1 MNIRDE
7 ITAIKDEIAGYRRAM
22 HENPQTAYE
31 ETFASDLVAEKLSAW
46 GIVHERGIA
55 VTGIVAT
62 IEGRSNK
69 SGRSIGL
76 RADMDALDIIE
87 EDNKAWKSKNPGKM
101 HACGH
106 DGHTACLL
114 GAAKY
119 LSENNDFDG
128 IVHLIFQPAEEG
140 HRGAHK
146 MIEEG
151 LFERFPCDAVYG
163 LHNWPYMPKGF
174 IGMRAGP
181 IMASADTFH
190 IKVLG
195 QGGHAAK
202 PNVTID
208 PITIGS
214 QIVSTLQTLVSR
226 ETSPIDPAVISVTYF
241 NAGTGAHNII
251 PEEAK
256 LTGTLRTYD
265 REVRA
270 RLKARI
276 GEVAKGVAQ
285 AMGGD
290 IEYVFHDVL
299 DPTVNDAAQAAFCAE
314 VARGIV
320 GAENVDDD
328 VEPSMGGEDFGA
340 MMENIPGCYI
350 WMGQGEAEDGSN
362 HNFGLHTPQ
371 YDFNDEMIPLA
382 VEYWAQ
388 LVEKALPLS

>member
-1 MNIRDE
+1 
-7 ITAIKDEIAGYRRAM
+7 
-22 HENPQTAYE
+22 
-31 ETFASDLVAEKLSAW
+31 
-46 GIVHERGIA
+46 
-55 VTGIVAT
+55 
-62 IEGRSNK
+62 
-69 SGRSIGL
+69 
-76 RADMDALDIIE
+76 MDALDIIE
-87 EDNKAWKSKNPGKM
+87 EDNKAWKSKNEGKM

-128 IVHLIFQPAEEG
+128 IVHFIFQPAEEG
-140 HRGAHK
+140 HKGAHK

-163 LHNWPYMPKGF
+163 LHNWPYQPKGY
-174 IGMRAGP
+174 IEMRAGP

-195 QGGHAAK
+195 KGGHAAK
-202 PNVTID
+202 PNCTID
-208 PITIGS
+208 PIVIGS
-214 QIVSTLQTLVSR
+214 QIVTALQTLVSR
-226 ETSPIDPAVISVTYF
+226 ETSPVDPAVVSITYF
-241 NAGTGAHNII
+241 NAGSGAHNII
-251 PEEAK
+251 PEEAN

-265 REVRA
+265 NAVRK

-276 GEVAKGVAQ
+276 GEVATGIAQ

-290 IEYVFHDVL
+290 VEYVFHDVL
-299 DPTVNDAAQAAFCAE
+299 DPTINDAAQTALCAE
-314 VARGIV
+314 VARSIV

-328 VEPSMGGEDFGA
+328 VDPSMGGEDFGA
-340 MMENIPGCYI
+340 MLEQVPGCYI
-350 WMGQGEAEDGSN
+350 WMGQGVAKDGSA

-371 YDFNDEMIPLA
+371 YDFNDEIIPLA

-388 LVEKALPLS
+388 VVEKALPL